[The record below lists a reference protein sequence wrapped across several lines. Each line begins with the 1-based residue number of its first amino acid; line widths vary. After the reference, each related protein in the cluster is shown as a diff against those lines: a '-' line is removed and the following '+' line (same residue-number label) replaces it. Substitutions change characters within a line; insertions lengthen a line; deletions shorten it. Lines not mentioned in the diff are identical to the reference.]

1 MVTTLVHGCPNP
13 VGVSSPR
20 KVVPSSTF
28 GDLLHARAD
37 HYTQFP
43 SRAPSD
49 QVVPAEFGKLQTM
62 NLLPLSYC
70 NRPAAASSTPVAL
83 MHPIFGRF
91 VDECNNYTPTEED
104 NAFIA
109 NLSKCMSGFF
119 EDERKRRDAFIDLF
133 RQYGVKECQSTAQ
146 SEGHRFWCSAK
157 EGDEEAARPVDQK
170 TATTNPEVA
179 VAGDSSEEPPSGV
192 TMTTGGTV
200 TAQVERSAE
209 PERERHVRERA
220 LATIAAGV
228 EVTQAVRV
236 AAFRNAHNANA
247 VTTPQG
253 CTPRPTGMVRLQIDP
268 CSHHLSSHFQ
278 VWPHLSRVPSFFL
291 QALGVLAILLWFPEF
306 LD

>member
-1 MVTTLVHGCPNP
+1 MVTTLIRGCPNP

-49 QVVPAEFGKLQTM
+49 QAVPAEFGKLQTM
-62 NLLPLSYC
+62 NILPLSYC

-83 MHPIFGRF
+83 MHPIFGRY

-133 RQYGVKECQSTAQ
+133 RQYGVDLHAADIMSTPYRTDGHATQ
-146 SEGHRFWCSAK
+146 NGYMYCLSEAK
-157 EGDEEAARPVDQK
+157 PELAA
-170 TATTNPEVA
+170 
-179 VAGDSSEEPPSGV
+179 G
-192 TMTTGGTV
+192 
-200 TAQVERSAE
+200 SAE
-209 PERERHVRERA
+209 PYLQSILYYRA
-220 LATIAAGV
+220 SCKS
-228 EVTQAVRV
+228 R
-236 AAFRNAHNANA
+236 
-247 VTTPQG
+247 
-253 CTPRPTGMVRLQIDP
+253 RPGDCISVLPCFLIFYCGACRL
-268 CSHHLSSHFQ
+268 
-278 VWPHLSRVPSFFL
+278 
-291 QALGVLAILLWFPEF
+291 
-306 LD
+306 